1 MIFLRILLDF
11 VTIWLTLKNEIEVHE
26 NFLTTLEVNSTYG
39 KTGGYVSGTWFV
51 TNRGNGTYE
60 EALELCKAFRE
71 EVFQVEKGMNLPDLF
86 SAMGSNEVWTSIHK
100 NKASKV
106 VDKDGFAP
114 ISLVSDSVVIDLTKI
129 PDAVVNVD
137 NHVALKWDPTD
148 SKFSYEPH
156 SNTEKK
162 SIVCKSNL
170 SFPQREGDLKGLGTL
185 ANEMLGLVKIQKEK
199 LEYERIRFEKLQE
212 ALPKLEEGSKVFLP
226 KGESGSNVIDL
237 NPKMTELTGKLNAIT
252 LEMKNES
259 KTLKTELDL
268 FVYQTKFERW
278 NLLIENIKQRVT
290 DPLFYPS
297 SYFPGST
304 LGTKIFDSSNYKASI
319 VRIGDAEVR
328 IQFAKD
334 FSQSVTSSLNSSD
347 WQTVFTREY
356 WNNHVTKL
364 TERHFFTPSLYDII
378 NSIFGSVM
386 LIWTCVNFFMSKTK
400 MHKIRK
406 TQRTQNQNLRVFQMR
421 EQLRESCQSCE
432 RRNRTSS
439 PDPQP
444 LLDQT
449 QVIRETRPM
458 VIPPMYS
465 QPNATIVDV
474 ADYPTTLQKKK
485 RNRKNRK
492 PRPKPVPGMPRP
504 TRTTTQEPL
513 YLADSFLSLD
523 DLNF

>member
-1 MIFLRILLDF
+1 
-11 VTIWLTLKNEIEVHE
+11 
-26 NFLTTLEVNSTYG
+26 
-39 KTGGYVSGTWFV
+39 
-51 TNRGNGTYE
+51 
-60 EALELCKAFRE
+60 
-71 EVFQVEKGMNLPDLF
+71 
-86 SAMGSNEVWTSIHK
+86 
-100 NKASKV
+100 
-106 VDKDGFAP
+106 
-114 ISLVSDSVVIDLTKI
+114 
-129 PDAVVNVD
+129 
-137 NHVALKWDPTD
+137 
-148 SKFSYEPH
+148 
-156 SNTEKK
+156 
-162 SIVCKSNL
+162 
-170 SFPQREGDLKGLGTL
+170 
-185 ANEMLGLVKIQKEK
+185 
-199 LEYERIRFEKLQE
+199 
-212 ALPKLEEGSKVFLP
+212 
-226 KGESGSNVIDL
+226 
-237 NPKMTELTGKLNAIT
+237 MTELTGLLNAIT
-252 LEMKNES
+252 LELKNEA
-259 KTLKTELDL
+259 KTFKTELDL
-268 FVYQTKFERW
+268 FVYQTKFEKW

-290 DPLFYPS
+290 DPFFYPS
-297 SYFPGST
+297 SNFPGST
-304 LGTKIFDSSNYKASI
+304 LGTRTFDSSNYRASI
-319 VRIGDAEVR
+319 VRIGDTEIR

-386 LIWTCVNFFMSKTK
+386 LIWTCVNFFMSRTK

-421 EQLRESCQSCE
+421 EQLRESE

-449 QVIRETRPM
+449 QIIRETRPM

-465 QPNATIVDV
+465 QPNTTIVDV